1 MWWVVLLQGIAAII
15 IGILVFTD
23 PATTLITMTIF
34 LGVWWFIGGI
44 FDLVRIF
51 LDHEN
56 WGWKLAS
63 GILGIIAGLI
73 LIRHPLWSAIL
84 IPTTLVWI
92 LGFIGI
98 VIGVMSIV
106 QAFRAS
112 AGHGHPRRPEHWVRP
127 DPPVRQR
134 AEGEGARRGGRGPG
148 DHRWHRRRVHVLQDQ
163 GPGRLSPCRG
173 RRSYTAGGIVKCPA
187 GARKFGYPSRTCGAT
202 RVSSCAFVT
211 A

>member
-106 QAFRAS
+106 QAFRG
-112 AGHGHPRRPEHWVRP
+112 AGWGT
-127 DPPVRQR
+127 
-134 AEGEGARRGGRGPG
+134 GILG
-148 DHRWHRRRVHVLQDQ
+148 VLSI
-163 GPGRLSPCRG
+163 GFGLILLFG
-173 RRSYTAGGIVKCPA
+173 NGLEAAKALVVVAAGLAIIGGIAAVFMSFRIKGQA
-187 GARKFGYPSRTCGAT
+187 A
-202 RVSSCAFVT
+202 
-211 A
+211 